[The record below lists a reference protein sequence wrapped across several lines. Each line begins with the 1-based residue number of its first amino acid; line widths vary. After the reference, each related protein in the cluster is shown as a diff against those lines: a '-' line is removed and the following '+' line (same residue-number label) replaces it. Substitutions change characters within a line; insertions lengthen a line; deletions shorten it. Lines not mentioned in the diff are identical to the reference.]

1 MARPKVD
8 AELQVR
14 TSFEAS
20 RTAAECLA
28 AAYERLVPI
37 PCRPIRTDARLESR
51 PPSVLAPMM
60 PRRRSGERG

>member
-1 MARPKVD
+1 MARRKGD

-28 AAYERLVPI
+28 VAYERLVPI
-37 PCRPIRTDARLESR
+37 PCRPIRTDVWHESR
-51 PPSVLAPMM
+51 STAAAAVP
-60 PRRRSGERG
+60 PRRRSAERG

>member
-1 MARPKVD
+1 MARRKGK

-37 PCRPIRTDARLESR
+37 PCRPIRSNLRLEN
-51 PPSVLAPMM
+51 PPTAAVATVTAPAKDC
-60 PRRRSGERG
+60 